1 MAIEDKRKQ
10 EDVEIDMTPMLDIVF
25 IMLIFFIVTTV
36 FVKQSGVEV
45 VKPLAT
51 TSEERKNAYIFIA
64 IDEKDTIT
72 IDKSSVEPS
81 EVKSKIQSL
90 RTENL
95 EGEVVIQADKKAKAG
110 LVMKVI
116 DFAKSTFEI
125 GSHHLNSHSYVYYC

>member
-1 MAIEDKRKQ
+1 MAIQDKRKQ

-45 VKPLAT
+45 VKPSAET
-51 TSEERKNAYIFIA
+51 AAERKNAYIFVA
-64 IDEKDTIT
+64 IDDKNVIT
-72 IDKSSVEPS
+72 IDKTTIQPS
-81 EVKSKIQSL
+81 EVKSKIQSM

-110 LVMKVI
+110 LVLQVL
-116 DFAKSTFEI
+116 DFAKSAGAKVSVATEKEQ
-125 GSHHLNSHSYVYYC
+125 

>member
-1 MAIEDKRKQ
+1 MAIQDKRKQ

-116 DFAKSTFEI
+116 DFAKST
-125 GSHHLNSHSYVYYC
+125 GAKVSVATDKVQ

>member
-1 MAIEDKRKQ
+1 MAIQDKRKQ

-45 VKPLAT
+45 VKPLAET
-51 TSEERKNAYIFIA
+51 AEERKNAYIFVA
-64 IDEKDTIT
+64 IDDKNVIT
-72 IDKSSVEPS
+72 IDKTTIQPS
-81 EVKSKIQSL
+81 EVKSKIQSM

-110 LVMKVI
+110 LVLQVL
-116 DFAKSTFEI
+116 DFAKSSGAKVSVATEKEQ
-125 GSHHLNSHSYVYYC
+125 

>member
-1 MAIEDKRKQ
+1 MAIQDKRKQ

-45 VKPLAT
+45 VKPSAT
-51 TSEERKNAYIFIA
+51 TAKERKNAYIFVA
-64 IDEKDTIT
+64 IDEKNVIT
-72 IDKSSVEPS
+72 IDKTTIQPS
-81 EVKSKIQSL
+81 EVKSKIQSM

-110 LVMKVI
+110 LVLQVL
-116 DFAKSTFEI
+116 DFAKSSGAKVSVATEKEQ
-125 GSHHLNSHSYVYYC
+125 

>member
-1 MAIEDKRKQ
+1 MAIQDKRKQ

-45 VKPLAT
+45 VKPSAAT
-51 TSEERKNAYIFIA
+51 AEERKNAYIFVA
-64 IDEKDTIT
+64 IDEKNVIT
-72 IDKSSVEPS
+72 IDKTTIQPS
-81 EVKSKIQSL
+81 EVKSKIQSM

-110 LVMKVI
+110 LVLQVL
-116 DFAKSTFEI
+116 DFAKSSGAKVSVATEKEQ
-125 GSHHLNSHSYVYYC
+125 

>member
-1 MAIEDKRKQ
+1 MAIQDKRKQ

-45 VKPLAT
+45 VKPTAST
-51 TSEERKNAYIFIA
+51 AEERKNAYIFVA

-72 IDKSSVEPS
+72 IDKTTVQPS

-110 LVMKVI
+110 LVLKVI
-116 DFAKSTFEI
+116 DFAKSSGAKVSVATEK
-125 GSHHLNSHSYVYYC
+125 VQ

>member
-1 MAIEDKRKQ
+1 MAIQDKRKQ

-36 FVKQSGVEV
+36 FVKQAGVEV
-45 VKPLAT
+45 VKPTAT
-51 TSEERKNAYIFIA
+51 TAKERKNAYIFVA
-64 IDEKDTIT
+64 IDDKNTIT
-72 IDKSSVEPS
+72 IDKTTVQPA

-110 LVMKVI
+110 LVLKVI
-116 DFAKSTFEI
+116 DFAKSAGAKVSVATEK
-125 GSHHLNSHSYVYYC
+125 VQ

>member
-116 DFAKSTFEI
+116 DFAKST
-125 GSHHLNSHSYVYYC
+125 GAKVSVATDKVQ

>member
-1 MAIEDKRKQ
+1 MAIQDKRKQ

-45 VKPLAT
+45 VKPLAET
-51 TSEERKNAYIFIA
+51 AKERKNAYIFVA
-64 IDEKDTIT
+64 IDEKNVIT
-72 IDKSSVEPS
+72 IDKTTVQPS
-81 EVKSKIQSL
+81 EVKSKIQSM

-110 LVMKVI
+110 LVLQVL
-116 DFAKSTFEI
+116 DFAKSSGAKVSVATEKEQ
-125 GSHHLNSHSYVYYC
+125 

>member
-1 MAIEDKRKQ
+1 MAIQDKRKQ

-45 VKPLAT
+45 VKPSAS
-51 TSEERKNAYIFIA
+51 TSAERKNAYIFVA

-72 IDKSSVEPS
+72 IDKTTVQPS
-81 EVKSKIQSL
+81 EVKSKIQSM

-110 LVMKVI
+110 LVLKVI
-116 DFAKSTFEI
+116 DFAKSSGAKVSVATEK
-125 GSHHLNSHSYVYYC
+125 VQ

>member
-1 MAIEDKRKQ
+1 MAIQDKRKQ

-45 VKPLAT
+45 VKPLAST
-51 TSEERKNAYIFIA
+51 AKERKNAYIFVA

-72 IDKSSVEPS
+72 IDKTTVQPS

-110 LVMKVI
+110 LVLKVI
-116 DFAKSTFEI
+116 DFAKSSGAKVSVATEK
-125 GSHHLNSHSYVYYC
+125 VQ

>member
-1 MAIEDKRKQ
+1 MAIQDKRKQ

-36 FVKQSGVEV
+36 FVKQAGVEV
-45 VKPLAT
+45 VKPSAT
-51 TSEERKNAYIFIA
+51 TATERKNAYIFVA
-64 IDEKDTIT
+64 IDDKNTIT
-72 IDKSSVEPS
+72 IDKTTVQPA

-110 LVMKVI
+110 LVLQVI
-116 DFAKSTFEI
+116 DFAKSAGAKVSVATEK
-125 GSHHLNSHSYVYYC
+125 VQ